1 MNIMEIGEINVVCF
15 LFEFVSENVIEN
27 LENRY

>member
-15 LFEFVSENVIEN
+15 FFEVVSENVIEN
-27 LENRY
+27 LENRC